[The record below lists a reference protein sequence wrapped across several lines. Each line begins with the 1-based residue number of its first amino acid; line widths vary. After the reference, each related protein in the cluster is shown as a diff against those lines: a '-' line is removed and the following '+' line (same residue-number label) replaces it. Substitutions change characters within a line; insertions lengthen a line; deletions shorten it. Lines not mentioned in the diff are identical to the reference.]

1 MKKQHS
7 YYPSINDINREWISI
22 NAEGLVLGRLAT
34 EVATILRGKH
44 KPEFTESVDMGD
56 FVIVYNA
63 EKLIVTGKKDIQKIY
78 YKHSGYP
85 GGLKTSTFNQLQEKS
100 PEKIVFNAV
109 RVMLPHNR
117 IGRQMISKLKVYI
130 GKEHPHEAQGP
141 REKSLQK

>member
-44 KPEFTESVDMGD
+44 KAEFTESVDMGD

-63 EKLIVTGKKDIQKIY
+63 EKLIVTGKRIFKKYTISILDIQ
-78 YKHSGYP
+78 
-85 GGLKTSTFNQLQEKS
+85 
-100 PEKIVFNAV
+100 VD
-109 RVMLPHNR
+109 
-117 IGRQMISKLKVYI
+117 
-130 GKEHPHEAQGP
+130 
-141 REKSLQK
+141 